1 MVEGV
6 DGINLAQDRKQCR
19 AFVNTVMNGQVP
31 LISGDCLGLIQRL
44 TLSYERLQTLDMVG
58 WWFGLLVGLLKK
70 KRMCYGE

>member
-1 MVEGV
+1 
-6 DGINLAQDRKQCR
+6 
-19 AFVNTVMNGQVP
+19 MNGQVP
-31 LISGDCLGLIQRL
+31 LIGGDCLGLIQRL